1 MYEFGQFSTA
11 RIWVGQSPR
20 TAEYKGQ
27 HAIEQVLPVGP
38 AVFNE
43 ERIGAVEL
51 FIPKGGFAYYGLLGA
66 RWRPKAGNTLS
77 IHVPLSGYEGMP
89 VDGNLGTEADD
100 VRAGLPEEYATGV
113 LEGLCGE
120 AIRLGAGEMVVTH
133 AAHGK
138 VGSNLVVFRWLG
150 KDIGKSHAFKMFR
163 RNRNTPNPG

>member
-1 MYEFGQFSTA
+1 M
-11 RIWVGQSPR
+11 
-20 TAEYKGQ
+20 AEYEGQ

-66 RWRPKAGNTLS
+66 RWRPKAGKTLS
-77 IHVPLSGYEGMP
+77 IHVPLSDYEGMP

-138 VGSNLVVFRWLG
+138 VGSNLIVFRWLG
-150 KDIGKSHAFKMFR
+150 KALVRVMLSQCSDGTEIPQILDDILKYDE
-163 RNRNTPNPG
+163 